1 MFQRFSLFALLLCA
15 LVLSSSHAAHAK
27 DTAAQAVARKAIMA
41 AYAAM
46 DRASLARDTEKMMF
60 YIAPDYMGYT
70 LSRGTANREQ
80 LWRLTE
86 MINNS
91 DATVTSTKTKI
102 TKWQWRGP
110 DAVVWVSSRTRVIG
124 GRGVMVGNYT
134 SRHYWGKPY
143 RQWLL
148 RQDVTLTRRAF
159 QNGQLL
165 PN

>member
-1 MFQRFSLFALLLCA
+1 MLKQFSLFALLLCA
-15 LVLSSSHAAHAK
+15 LALSSSHVAFAR
-27 DTAAQAVARKAIMA
+27 DSAAQTADRKAIMA
-41 AYAAM
+41 IYAAM
-46 DRASLARDTEKMMF
+46 EKVSLARDTEKFMS

-70 LSRGTANREQ
+70 LSRGTFNRDQ

-86 MINNS
+86 ILNNS
-91 DATVTSTKTKI
+91 DVKVTSTKTKI
-102 TKWQWRGP
+102 TKFYWRGP
-110 DAVVWVSSRTRVIG
+110 DAVVWISSRIRAVG
-124 GRGVMVGNYT
+124 GRGVVVGNYT

-148 RQDVTLTRRAF
+148 RQDVSVTRRAF